1 MTEKNDYSQYL
12 DDAPSD
18 EGVSTLSTLGQRL
31 VEAELAVLKA
41 EHALKQAQELRKD
54 IEERQIPEA
63 MSAVGVEEL
72 KLKGGTVIGLDE
84 VLGVTVKKDN
94 KQRVL
99 NWLEN
104 EGHGAII
111 SRTLS
116 VKFKKDQQDEAD
128 GLIKVLVE
136 EHGMPTK
143 EERTYPPSTLKKIV
157 RERREAGQ
165 PVSEYIEV
173 YSAQKA
179 VIKKGKPKLHFGE
192 E

>member
-1 MTEKNDYSQYL
+1 MNDYSDYL

-18 EGVSTLSTLGQRL
+18 VGVSTLARLGQQL

-41 EHALKQAQELRKD
+41 EYALKKAQDIRKD

-63 MSAVGVEEL
+63 MSEAGIEEL

-84 VLGVTVKKDN
+84 VLGVTVKKEN

-99 NWLEN
+99 NWLEK
-104 EGHGAII
+104 EGHGGII
-111 SRTLS
+111 KRTLS
-116 VKFKKDQQDEAD
+116 VAFNKDQQVEAD
-128 GLIKVLVE
+128 NLIKILVE

-143 EERTYPPSTLKKIV
+143 EEREYASQTLKKIV
-157 RERREAGQ
+157 RERREAGKEV
-165 PVSEYIEV
+165 PDIIDV

-179 VIKKGKPKLHFGE
+179 VIIKGKPKLHFDE